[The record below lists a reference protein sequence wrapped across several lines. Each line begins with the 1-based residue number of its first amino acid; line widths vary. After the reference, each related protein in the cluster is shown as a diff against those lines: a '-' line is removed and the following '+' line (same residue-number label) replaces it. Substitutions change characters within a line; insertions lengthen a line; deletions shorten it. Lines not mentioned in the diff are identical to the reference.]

1 MNGYIQR
8 SKGDFANGTPTHRQA
23 RGHGPC
29 PAHGQENR
37 EDQGSTKDDSRGMRG
52 IGQDSQKSDSEP
64 RRRRRLYV
72 SEDGTRC
79 DTDTALE
86 REWKSGAEASFRSDR
101 NSGSALGA
109 RHDTEHE
116 AGRRGKTRSRK
127 VFEGKGKKKLKTVAR
142 EFKSELTAK
151 ATDSEKAFADILIN
165 AGIKYKFQNIF
176 KMGNTFSI
184 VDFFLPDYA
193 TVVEIDGGY
202 HNTTE
207 QSAKDEARTR
217 DLLKRHV
224 NIVRVVRFKNEEL
237 SLGTDY
243 VLRKMARAIIPWI
256 KWEL

>member
-8 SKGDFANGTPTHRQA
+8 SKSDSANGTAAHRQA

-37 EDQGSTKDDSRGMRG
+37 EDQSSARNHRTGMRG
-52 IGQDSQKSDSEP
+52 VGQDSQKSDSEP

-116 AGRRGKTRSRK
+116 AGRRGKTRARK

-142 EFKSELTAK
+142 EFKSELIAK
-151 ATDSEKAFADILIN
+151 ATDSEKAFAGILSN

-176 KMGNTFSI
+176 KMGSTFSI

-202 HNTTE
+202 HNTPE
-207 QSAKDEARTR
+207 QSVKDEVRTR
-217 DLLKRHV
+217 ELLKRHG
-224 NIVRVVRFKNEEL
+224 NIARVVRFKNEEL
-237 SLGTDY
+237 SLGADY
-243 VLRKMARAIIPWI
+243 ILRKMARAIIPWMR
-256 KWEL
+256 WEF

>member
-8 SKGDFANGTPTHRQA
+8 SKGDSANGTHTDRQA
-23 RGHGPC
+23 RRNGPC

-37 EDQGSTKDDSRGMRG
+37 KDQSPAKDDSRGMRG
-52 IGQDSQKSDSEP
+52 IGQDGQKSNSES
-64 RRRRRLYV
+64 RGCRRLYV
-72 SEDGTRC
+72 SADRTGC
-79 DTDTALE
+79 GVNSALE
-86 REWKSGAEASFRSDR
+86 REWKSGAEARFRSDR
-101 NSGSALGA
+101 KAASALGT

-116 AGRRGKTRSRK
+116 AGRRGKTRARK
-127 VFEGKGKKKLKTVAR
+127 VFDGKGKKKLKTVAR

-151 ATDSEKAFADILIN
+151 ATDSEKAFADILSN

-217 DLLKRHV
+217 ELLKRHV

-243 VLRKMARAIIPWI
+243 VLRKMARAIIPWM